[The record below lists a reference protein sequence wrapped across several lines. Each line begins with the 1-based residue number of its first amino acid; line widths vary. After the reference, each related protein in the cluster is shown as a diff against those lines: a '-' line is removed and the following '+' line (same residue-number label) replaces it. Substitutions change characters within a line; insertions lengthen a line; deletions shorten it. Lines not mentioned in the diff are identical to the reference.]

1 MQKITA
7 QGEVRDISIWQK
19 THDDTLLPATYRLY
33 LTATPRVYGPK
44 AKERLQK
51 TKKEKNLDE
60 DLMLFS
66 MDDEGLF
73 GSEIYRLDFAN
84 AIEQGLLSDFRVII
98 SYVSE
103 EFAAKYL
110 ATLTKEQNNSNLN
123 IIDAG
128 KMVAFANAIN
138 KRHLTYV
145 DEQGRFEACSDD
157 GKPMKRAV
165 VFHSSIRDSKFTTKC
180 FAQGLISRSIDFTHI
195 DGKDNAYEKASKLSW
210 LKESSEN
217 TRVLSNAKCLTE
229 GIDVPNLDAVCFFS
243 KRDSVVDV
251 VQAVGRAIR
260 KADSKKYGYIILPL
274 VLTEQEIA
282 EYDKTL
288 KGDKF
293 KIVWQ
298 VLIALRSHDERL
310 IDEARVNEILQLE
323 REFEEKEVPEAT
335 LFTID
340 DLFKEMKNAVP
351 KNLGDLQYWE
361 NYASKVGDIMQ
372 ALIRRIQ
379 ALLDS
384 SPAIQKLFS
393 TFCKALQGNL
403 NASFDESEAIALVAQ
418 HIITKPIFECIF
430 PSLDFTTFDK
440 VSAELEKLHT
450 KLLEQGLNAETKTL
464 EKFYTS
470 VRQSAEYAKS
480 DKSKQSLIKNLYDTL
495 FKQAFKK
502 TQEKLGIVYTPI
514 EGVDFIIHSTQYL
527 LQKHFGKSLGDRH
540 IHIADPFVGTGTFIT
555 RLIQSG
561 YLDSNLESKFAKEL
575 WANEITL
582 LGYYIAQI
590 NIATTYHER
599 LTKLNGDSAGDSA
612 LGNHS
617 ADFGDLEATAD
628 PKSSSAPK
636 SPKNYESP
644 TANLRIL
651 EEEKQAGREN
661 TPTLESQGG
670 DTTLESTFDNA
681 PSPSLRG
688 GGKATNE
695 AIHKSTQV
703 DSSLNA
709 ESVKTPQAAGFCD
722 DFVGCQG
729 GGEGI
734 YLSGNEQAL
743 AADSRKSAQKPT
755 PEIKLFDNLLFT
767 DTFNTY
773 APDSKGFIGSKDG
786 TQTTIDSLPYLEKN
800 YAKIQEFKNTEFKI
814 FMSNPPYSA
823 GQKSAND
830 DNANEKS
837 PHIDKRISETY
848 RAKSLATSTKNTSFD
863 SFKRALRFMSDRI
876 GESGGIIGLV
886 VNGSFLDSNSDDGL
900 RACLADEFDY
910 IYIFNL
916 RGNARTAG
924 DARQKEGGGFFDSGS
939 RTPVAICFFVK
950 LDSSQ
955 ATSSLRGDEIAEA
968 IHKETAQSSSR
979 ALPEQSVAIHKS
991 TQVDSSAKM
1000 DCHALPSDKA
1010 RNDDKTSPLSHCE
1023 TSAGSR
1029 GNPNSDNAQNPND
1042 SQAEAKVDFSTA
1054 QNVAKQLGGR
1064 IFDEKAGLCSGE
1076 QGDKTGASI
1085 DAVSYKLPAF
1095 SQKANAKSAQK
1106 AKIYYYDI
1114 GDYLDRQTKLNIIQ
1128 DFKSIESMEAQ
1139 GRFTLIT
1146 PNKDY
1151 DWINQRD
1158 YSFMAFTPMGST
1170 GQKLKPLAINAKGEL
1185 ELEIFELF
1193 SQGVVTGKDNWSFN
1207 FSKENL
1213 AKNIALCIDTYNT
1226 EREALAT
1233 NPAHKL
1239 CNDLSKVTW
1248 GGSLDKRVR
1257 ANRELV
1263 FDESRIRI
1271 CSYRP
1276 FTKEFLYFDNG
1287 YNHSHCQMDKI
1298 YPFGNKGEAI
1308 ACING
1313 DFENVAIQVLGVGA
1327 THQFSALASNG
1338 IVDLEHI
1345 SKGHCFPLYYY
1356 ERVESSAENGQMTM
1370 DYDLAESMD
1379 CHATA
1384 TALARNDNKTD
1395 TLSPS
1400 SRADEI
1406 GVAIHKNTQM
1416 DSSMDCHA
1424 TATALARNDDKK
1436 VDSSRAYYR
1445 RKDAIRDEALAFFQK
1460 AYNDSTI
1467 TKEAMFYYIYAILN
1481 HKDYIAKYKDNLS
1494 KMLPRIPLMQDFWG
1508 FVASGRALAQLHLE
1522 YESFCDVESMSVAC
1536 GAFACLKAD
1545 SKSMG
1550 RNASGLF
1557 GPSVREKAAIDMKA
1571 LDEESFKIH
1580 KISFESKIVR
1590 DCIVCNDTIAI
1601 VNIPP
1606 AAHTYKVNGKS
1617 AIEWILD
1624 RYKISTDKASGIV
1637 NDPNL
1642 YESTSGAL
1650 KGLKGG
1656 RYVCA
1661 LLLSVIEMSVRTSKI
1676 LESMPEYKLLE
1687 SST

>member
-1 MQKITA
+1 MPPPLLESKPKIIIFSTYQSLQVIIDAKLPPFKIILNDEAHRTAGVQKITA

-19 THDDTLLPATYRLY
+19 THDNDLLPATYRLY

-138 KRHLTYV
+138 KQHLTYV

-335 LFTID
+335 LFTIE

-372 ALIRRIQ
+372 ALILRIQ

-403 NASFDESEAIALVAQ
+403 NASFNESEAIALVAQ

-527 LQKHFGKSLGDRH
+527 LQKHFGKSLGDEH

-561 YLDSNLESKFAKEL
+561 YLDSNLESKFTKEL

-599 LTKLNGDSAGDSA
+599 LIALGDSA

-636 SPKNYESP
+636 SPKNYES
-644 TANLRIL
+644 TTTNLRNL
-651 EEEKQAGREN
+651 EEEKQAGRGNPKN
-661 TPTLESQGG
+661 T
-670 DTTLESTFDNA
+670 
-681 PSPSLRG
+681 
-688 GGKATNE
+688 
-695 AIHKSTQV
+695 
-703 DSSLNA
+703 DSSETAQSVATQQA
-709 ESVKTPQAAGFCD
+709 EAVEMRNRGFQA
-722 DFVGCQG
+722 
-729 GGEGI
+729 GGEGS
-734 YLSGNEQAL
+734 YLSGNDRA
-743 AADSRKSAQKPT
+743 SSAESAIYRSNATPT
-755 PEIKLFDNLLFT
+755 EIKLFDNLLFT

-800 YAKIQEFKNTEFKI
+800 YAKIQEFKNTQFKI
-814 FMSNPPYSA
+814 FLTNPPYSA
-823 GQKSAND
+823 GQKSGND
-830 DNANEKS
+830 NNKNES
-837 PHIDKRISETY
+837 YPFMDSRIAESY
-848 RAKSLATSTKNTSFD
+848 VALSKAQKFKYD
-863 SFKRALRFMSDRI
+863 SFKRAIRFMSDRI
-876 GESGGIIGLV
+876 GESGGIIGFIT
-886 VNGSFLDSNSDDGL
+886 NGSFIESNGDDGL

-910 IYIFNL
+910 IYIINL
-916 RGNARTAG
+916 RGNIAKTKQDKNSG
-924 DARQKEGGGFFDSGS
+924 EGQNFFGNASS
-939 RTPVAICFFVK
+939 TPVAICFFVK
-950 LDSSQ
+950 LDSSVDSKE
-955 ATSSLRGDEIAEA
+955 TSAIAE
-968 IHKETAQSSSR
+968 R
-979 ALPEQSVAIHKS
+979 YPLF
-991 TQVDSSAKM
+991 
-1000 DCHALPSDKA
+1000 CHADKSA
-1010 RNDDKTSPLSHCE
+1010 RND
-1023 TSAGSR
+1023 R
-1029 GNPNSDNAQNPND
+1029 
-1042 SQAEAKVDFSTA
+1042 
-1054 QNVAKQLGGR
+1054 
-1064 IFDEKAGLCSGE
+1064 KA
-1076 QGDKTGASI
+1076 T
-1085 DAVSYKLPAF
+1085 
-1095 SQKANAKSAQK
+1095 
-1106 AKIYYYDI
+1106 IYYHDI
-1114 GDYLDRQTKLNIIQ
+1114 GDNLSTQQKRNIIANLH
-1128 DFKSIESMEAQ
+1128 SIQSLESQ
-1139 GRFTLIT
+1139 GLFTLIT

-1158 YSFMAFTPMGST
+1158 YSFMAYMPIGNPKTKRKALP
-1170 GQKLKPLAINAKGEL
+1170 LKTLPPKTNPEVL
-1185 ELEIFELF
+1185 EKNYVDIFEMY
-1193 SQGVVTGKDNWSFN
+1193 SAGVVSGRDSWVYN
-1207 FSKENL
+1207 FSAKSLESTMTRMIDNYNAEVEKHKADSTYQPTNDSTKINWTDNL
-1213 AKNIALCIDTYNT
+1213 KSSF
-1226 EREALAT
+1226 
-1233 NPAHKL
+1233 K
-1239 CNDLSKVTW
+1239 K
-1248 GGSLDKRVR
+1248 GF
-1257 ANRELV
+1257 V
-1263 FDESRIRI
+1263 FDFNEAGEII
-1271 CSYRP
+1271 ECAYRP
-1276 FTKEFLYFDNG
+1276 FTKCHLYLAKHFNEML
-1287 YNHSHCQMDKI
+1287 CQMPQLFPTPRTQEIAVLDC
-1298 YPFGNKGEAI
+1298 EAVVSKS
-1308 ACING
+1308 AR
-1313 DFENVAIQVLGVGA
+1313 DFYA
-1327 THQFSALASNG
+1327 THRYLPNRAICISTDNRSPFSALMTSF
-1338 IVDLEHI
+1338 IPDL
-1345 SKGHCFPLYYY
+1345 SFTAGSQCFPLYYY

-1379 CHATA
+1379 RHADKST
-1384 TALARNDNKTD
+1384 RND
-1395 TLSPS
+1395 
-1400 SRADEI
+1400 
-1406 GVAIHKNTQM
+1406 KNT
-1416 DSSMDCHA
+1416 
-1424 TATALARNDDKK
+1424 
-1436 VDSSRAYYR
+1436 AYYK

-1494 KMLPRIPLMQDFWG
+1494 KMLPRIPLMQDFLG

-1522 YESFCDVESMSVAC
+1522 YESFCDIESMSVAC
-1536 GAFACLKAD
+1536 GAFACLKGDRDTA
-1545 SKSMG
+1545 SKDQGS
-1550 RNASGLF
+1550 LF
-1557 GPSVREKAAIDMKA
+1557 EQESREKARQDIAQLGDGDFTLIKP
-1571 LDEESFKIH
+1571 IH
-1580 KISFESKIVR
+1580 FLAKGYKHTIIF
-1590 DCIVCNDTIAI
+1590 NDKLSI
-1601 VNIPP
+1601 VNIPA
-1606 AAHTYKVNGKS
+1606 AAHRYQVNGKS

-1650 KGLKGG
+1650 SGLKGG

-1661 LLLSVIEMSVRTSKI
+1661 LLLSIIEMSVRTSKI
-1676 LESMPEYKLLE
+1676 LESMPEYKLL
-1687 SST
+1687 

>member
-19 THDDTLLPATYRLY
+19 THDNDLLPATYRLY

-51 TKKEKNLDE
+51 TKQEKNLDE

-495 FKQAFKK
+495 FKEAFKK

-527 LQKHFGKSLGDRH
+527 LQKHFGKSLGDEH

-599 LTKLNGDSAGDSA
+599 LLYLRDSAFGLESRISSPHLCDS
-612 LGNHS
+612 HS
-617 ADFGDLEATAD
+617 RLISARGSKSHD
-628 PKSSSAPK
+628 SSSK
-636 SPKNYESP
+636 
-644 TANLRIL
+644 I
-651 EEEKQAGREN
+651 
-661 TPTLESQGG
+661 LESQGG
-670 DTTLESTFDNA
+670 DILNDSAKDSRICDEKTS
-681 PSPSLRG
+681 
-688 GGKATNE
+688 E
-695 AIHKSTQV
+695 AVQGE
-703 DSSLNA
+703 A
-709 ESVKTPQAAGFCD
+709 AAGFFSKSGLCEAT
-722 DFVGCQG
+722 QG
-729 GGEGI
+729 RALGVRNR
-734 YLSGNEQAL
+734 SGDEAI
-743 AADSRKSAQKPT
+743 ADLSRKAESTSKKPT

-837 PHIDKRISETY
+837 PHIDKRISDTY

-916 RGNARTAG
+916 RGNQRTSG
-924 DARQKEGGGFFDSGS
+924 ETSRKEGGKFFDSGS

-968 IHKETAQSSSR
+968 IHKTTAQ
-979 ALPEQSVAIHKS
+979 K
-991 TQVDSSAKM
+991 VDSSAKM

-1010 RNDDKTSPLSHCE
+1010 RNDDKTSSLSHCE

-1029 GNPNSDNAQNPND
+1029 GNPNSDNAQNLNEQAKD
-1042 SQAEAKVDFSTA
+1042 SRICNNA

-1085 DAVSYKLPAF
+1085 DAVSHKLPAF
-1095 SQKANAKSAQK
+1095 SQKAQSSSDKPKPSK
-1106 AKIYYYDI
+1106 ATIYYYDI

-1128 DFKSIESMEAQ
+1128 NFKSIESMEAQ
-1139 GRFTLIT
+1139 GLFTLIT

-1185 ELEIFELF
+1185 ELEIFEIF

-1226 EREALAT
+1226 EREALAA

-1313 DFENVAIQVLGVGA
+1313 DFENMAVCVNNGPGLFGVLITNTITDYHLFA
-1327 THQFSALASNG
+1327 QTQN
-1338 IVDLEHI
+1338 
-1345 SKGHCFPLYYY
+1345 FPLYYY

-1370 DYDLAESMD
+1370 DYALVESMD
-1379 CHATA
+1379 CHADKS
-1384 TALARNDNKTD
+1384 ARND
-1395 TLSPS
+1395 
-1400 SRADEI
+1400 
-1406 GVAIHKNTQM
+1406 KNT
-1416 DSSMDCHA
+1416 
-1424 TATALARNDDKK
+1424 
-1436 VDSSRAYYR
+1436 AYYR

-1467 TKEAMFYYIYAILN
+1467 NKEAMFYYIYAILN

-1522 YESFCDVESMSVAC
+1522 YESFCDVASMSVAC
-1536 GAFACLKAD
+1536 GAFACPKGD
-1545 SKSMG
+1545 SKSMS

-1571 LDEESFKIH
+1571 LDEESFAIH

-1590 DCIVCNDTIAI
+1590 DCIVCNNQIAI
-1601 VNIPP
+1601 VNIPHK
-1606 AAHTYKVNGKS
+1606 AYDYKVNGKS

-1624 RYKISTDKASGIV
+1624 RYQVSTDKASGIV

-1650 KGLKGG
+1650 RGLKGG

-1661 LLLSVIEMSVRTSKI
+1661 LLLSVIEMSVRTSEV

>member
-1 MQKITA
+1 MPPPPLLESKPKIIIFSTYQSLQVIIDAKLPPFKIILNDEAHRTAGVQKITA

-19 THDDTLLPATYRLY
+19 THDNDLLPATYRLY

-138 KRHLTYV
+138 KQHLTYV

-288 KGDKF
+288 KSDKF

-340 DLFKEMKNAVP
+340 DLFTEMKNAVP

-361 NYASKVGDIMQ
+361 NYASKVGDIMR
-372 ALIRRIQ
+372 ALILRIQ
-379 ALLDS
+379 DLLDS

-430 PSLDFTTFDK
+430 PSLDFATFDK

-495 FKQAFKK
+495 FKEAFKK

-599 LTKLNGDSAGDSA
+599 LVALGDSAFGLESRISSPHLCDS
-612 LGNHS
+612 HS
-617 ADFGDLEATAD
+617 RLISARGSKSHD
-628 PKSSSAPK
+628 SSSK
-636 SPKNYESP
+636 
-644 TANLRIL
+644 I
-651 EEEKQAGREN
+651 
-661 TPTLESQGG
+661 LESQGG
-670 DTTLESTFDNA
+670 DIL
-681 PSPSLRG
+681 
-688 GGKATNE
+688 
-695 AIHKSTQV
+695 
-703 DSSLNA
+703 
-709 ESVKTPQAAGFCD
+709 
-722 DFVGCQG
+722 
-729 GGEGI
+729 
-734 YLSGNEQAL
+734 NEQANK
-743 AADSRKSAQKPT
+743 AAQSVFSQNAARRQDFGDKNGALQGESRELPKAVMTAGSPQQSPFLAQKPT

-800 YAKIQEFKNTEFKI
+800 YAKIQEFKQTSFKVI
-814 FMSNPPYSA
+814 ISNPPYSA
-823 GQKSAND
+823 NQSSSND
-830 DNANEKS
+830 NNANES
-837 PHIDKRISETY
+837 YPFMEQRMQDTY
-848 RAKSLATSTKNTSFD
+848 LAHSTSTYKGKMYDTL
-863 SFKRALRFMSDRI
+863 KMALRYASDRI
-876 GESGGIIGLV
+876 ETNGIIGFV
-886 VNGSFLDSNSDDGL
+886 MSASFLDGNADSGL

-950 LDSSQ
+950 LDSS
-955 ATSSLRGDEIAEA
+955 
-968 IHKETAQSSSR
+968 
-979 ALPEQSVAIHKS
+979 
-991 TQVDSSAKM
+991 M
-1000 DCHALPSDKA
+1000 DCHADKSA
-1010 RNDDKTSPLSHCE
+1010 RNDDKTSSLSHCE

-1029 GNPNSDNAQNPND
+1029 GNPKNTDSSDNAQNPND
-1042 SQAEAKVDFSTA
+1042 SQAEAKVNSSTA
-1054 QNVAKQLGGR
+1054 QNVFSQNAARRQDFGDKNGAL
-1064 IFDEKAGLCSGE
+1064 
-1076 QGDKTGASI
+1076 QGDSRAHTQAYVTAESPQQSPFL
-1085 DAVSYKLPAF
+1085 A
-1095 SQKANAKSAQK
+1095 QKPTPKPSKAQSSSDKPKPSK

-1128 DFKSIESMEAQ
+1128 NFKSIESMEAQ
-1139 GRFTLIT
+1139 GLFTLIT

-1158 YSFMAFTPMGST
+1158 YSFMAFMPIANK
-1170 GQKLKPLAINAKGEL
+1170 KLKEIPLNAIPSLKNKDKIDAEVFA
-1185 ELEIFELF
+1185 ENYVDMFEMY
-1193 SQGVVTGKDNWSFN
+1193 SQGILTSRDAWCFN
-1207 FSKENL
+1207 FSSQELESNMTRMIDNYNAEVQKHKADSTYKPTMDSTKINWSANL
-1213 AKNIALCIDTYNT
+1213 MSDFQK
-1226 EREALAT
+1226 
-1233 NPAHKL
+1233 
-1239 CNDLSKVTW
+1239 
-1248 GGSLDKRVR
+1248 DKKFIPD
-1257 ANRELV
+1257 N
-1263 FDESRIRI
+1263 SRII
-1271 CSYRP
+1271 SVNYRP
-1276 FTKEFLYFDNG
+1276 FTKCHLYLDKAFNERLV
-1287 YNHSHCQMDKI
+1287 QMPQI
-1298 YPFGNKGEAI
+1298 YPAPQAQNIEILDCEAGYKSYAKDFFNAQKYLPNLTICISGIGGREPSSLI
-1308 ACING
+1308 ANNITEIAFVMNS
-1313 DFENVAIQVLGVGA
+1313 Q
-1327 THQFSALASNG
+1327 
-1338 IVDLEHI
+1338 
-1345 SKGHCFPLYYY
+1345 CFPLYYY

-1384 TALARNDNKTD
+1384 TALARND
-1395 TLSPS
+1395 
-1400 SRADEI
+1400 
-1406 GVAIHKNTQM
+1406 
-1416 DSSMDCHA
+1416 
-1424 TATALARNDDKK
+1424 DKK

-1445 RKDAIRDEALAFFQK
+1445 RKDAIRDEALAFFQN

-1467 TKEAMFYYIYAILN
+1467 TKEDIFYYIYAILN

-1494 KMLPRIPLMQDFWG
+1494 KMLPRIPLMQDFLG

-1522 YESFCDVESMSVAC
+1522 YESFCDIASMSVAC

-1545 SKSMG
+1545 SKSMSK
-1550 RNASGLF
+1550 NASGLF
-1557 GPSVREKAAIDMKA
+1557 GHSVREKAAIDMKA

-1590 DCIVCNDTIAI
+1590 DCIVCNDKIAI

-1624 RYKISTDKASGIV
+1624 RYQVSTDKASGIV

-1650 KGLKGG
+1650 RGLKGG

>member
-1 MQKITA
+1 MQKITP
-7 QGEVRDISIWQK
+7 QGEVRDIGIWQK
-19 THDDTLLPATYRLY
+19 THDNDLLPATYRLY

-66 MDDEGLF
+66 MDDEKLF
-73 GSEIYRLDFAN
+73 GSEIYRLDFAD

-123 IIDAG
+123 VIDAG

-165 VFHSSIRDSKFTTKC
+165 VFHPSIRDSKFTTKC

-195 DGKDNAYEKASKLSW
+195 DGADNAYEKASKLSW

-293 KIVWQ
+293 KLVWQ
-298 VLIALRSHDERL
+298 VLTALRSHDERL
-310 IDEARVNEILQLE
+310 IDEARINEILQLE
-323 REFEEKEVPEAT
+323 HEFEEKEVPEAT
-335 LFTID
+335 LFALEE
-340 DLFKEMKNAVP
+340 LFNEMKNAVP

-372 ALIRRIQ
+372 ALILRIQ

-384 SPAIQKLFS
+384 SPAIQTLFS

-403 NASFDESEAIALVAQ
+403 NASFNESEAIALVAQ

-514 EGVDFIIHSTQYL
+514 EGVDFIINSTQYL
-527 LQKHFGKSLGDRH
+527 LQKHFGKSLGDEH

-561 YLDSNLESKFAKEL
+561 YLDSRLESKFAKEL

-599 LTKLNGDSAGDSA
+599 LTKLNGDSASGEQCGSVV
-612 LGNHS
+612 
-617 ADFGDLEATAD
+617 DFVKGTNAKFANL
-628 PKSSSAPK
+628 PQNPQSSH
-636 SPKNYESP
+636 SP

-688 GGKATNE
+688 DTIAE
-695 AIHKSTQV
+695 AIHTKAQKL
-703 DSSLNA
+703 DSSMDCHDSATA
-709 ESVKTPQAAGFCD
+709 ESRNEAKN
-722 DFVGCQG
+722 
-729 GGEGI
+729 
-734 YLSGNEQAL
+734 LNEQAK
-743 AADSRKSAQKPT
+743 DSRICDEKSGLCEATQGRALGVRNRSGDEAIADLSRKAQSTSKKPT

-773 APDSKGFIGSKDG
+773 APDSKGFKGKQEDPKLF
-786 TQTTIDSLPYLEKN
+786 DSEYLEKN

-837 PHIDKRISETY
+837 PHIDKRISDTY
-848 RAKSLATSTKNTSFD
+848 RARSLATSTKNTSFD

-886 VNGSFLDSNSDDGL
+886 MNASFLDSNSDDGL

-950 LDSSQ
+950 LDSS
-955 ATSSLRGDEIAEA
+955 
-968 IHKETAQSSSR
+968 
-979 ALPEQSVAIHKS
+979 
-991 TQVDSSAKM
+991 M
-1000 DCHALPSDKA
+1000 DCHDSASA
-1010 RNDDKTSPLSHCE
+1010 ESRNDKNLNELAKDSRICE
-1023 TSAGSR
+1023 
-1029 GNPNSDNAQNPND
+1029 NAQN
-1042 SQAEAKVDFSTA
+1042 A
-1054 QNVAKQLGGR
+1054 AKQLGGR
-1064 IFDEKAGLCSGE
+1064 IFDEKVGLCSGE

-1085 DAVSYKLPAF
+1085 DAVSHKLPAF
-1095 SQKANAKSAQK
+1095 SQKANAKSTKEPTPSK
-1106 AKIYYYDI
+1106 AKIYYHDI

-1128 DFKSIESMEAQ
+1128 NFKSIESMEAQ
-1139 GRFTLIT
+1139 GLFTLIT

-1158 YSFMAFTPMGST
+1158 YSFMAFMPIANK
-1170 GQKLKPLAINAKGEL
+1170 KLKEIPLNAIPSLKNRDKIDAEVFAENYVDMFSMLSMGISTSRDFWVYNFSAKEL
-1185 ELEIFELF
+1185 ESNMTRMIDNYNAEVEKHKADSTYKPTMDSTKINWSHKIFETF
-1193 SQGVVTGKDNWSFN
+1193 KK
-1207 FSKENL
+1207 SKL
-1213 AKNIALCIDTYNT
+1213 
-1226 EREALAT
+1226 
-1233 NPAHKL
+1233 
-1239 CNDLSKVTW
+1239 
-1248 GGSLDKRVR
+1248 LD
-1257 ANRELV
+1257 
-1263 FDESRIRI
+1263 FDENGLIVKSI
-1271 CSYRP
+1271 YRP
-1276 FTKEFLYFDNG
+1276 FCKAHLYMSSILNERL
-1287 YNHSHCQMDKI
+1287 YQMPQLFPTPRTQEIAVLDC
-1298 YPFGNKGEAI
+1298 EAGFSKSARDFYATHRYLPNI
-1308 ACING
+1308 AICINDG
-1313 DFENVAIQVLGVGA
+1313 PGLFGVLITNAITDNHLFAQ
-1327 THQFSALASNG
+1327 TQN
-1338 IVDLEHI
+1338 
-1345 SKGHCFPLYYY
+1345 FPLYYY

-1370 DYDLAESMD
+1370 DYALVESMD
-1379 CHATA
+1379 CHADKS
-1384 TALARNDNKTD
+1384 ARNDKT
-1395 TLSPS
+1395 T
-1400 SRADEI
+1400 
-1406 GVAIHKNTQM
+1406 
-1416 DSSMDCHA
+1416 
-1424 TATALARNDDKK
+1424 
-1436 VDSSRAYYR
+1436 AYYR
-1445 RKDAIRDEALAFFQK
+1445 RKDAIRDEALAHFQK

-1467 TKEAMFYYIYAILN
+1467 NKEAMFYYIYAILN

-1522 YESFCDVESMSVAC
+1522 YESFCDVASMSVAC

-1545 SKSMG
+1545 SKSMS

-1557 GPSVREKAAIDMKA
+1557 GHSVREKAAIDMKA
-1571 LDEESFKIH
+1571 LDEESFKIS
-1580 KISFESKIVR
+1580 KISFESKIAR
-1590 DCIVCNDTIAI
+1590 DCIVFNDKIAI
-1601 VNIPP
+1601 VNIPSS
-1606 AAHTYKVNGKS
+1606 AHRYQVNGKS

-1650 KGLKGG
+1650 SGLKGG

-1661 LLLSVIEMSVRTSKI
+1661 LLLSVIEMSARTSEV

>member
-1 MQKITA
+1 MPPPPLLASKPKIIIFSTYQSLQVIIDAKLPPFKIILNDEAHRTAGVQKITA

-138 KRHLTYV
+138 KQHLTYV

-361 NYASKVGDIMQ
+361 NYASKVGNIMQ
-372 ALIRRIQ
+372 KLIHRIQ

-384 SPAIQKLFS
+384 SPAIQTLFS

-450 KLLEQGLNAETKTL
+450 KLLEQGLNAETQTL

-495 FKQAFKK
+495 FKEAFKK

-599 LTKLNGDSAGDSA
+599 LLYLRDSA
-612 LGNHS
+612 LGEQCGS
-617 ADFGDLEATAD
+617 VVDFVKGTNAKFANL
-628 PKSSSAPK
+628 PQNPQSSH
-636 SPKNYESP
+636 SP

-670 DTTLESTFDNA
+670 DILNDSAKDSRICDEKSGLCEATQGRALGVRNRSGDEAIADLSRKAEST
-681 PSPSLRG
+681 S
-688 GGKATNE
+688 K
-695 AIHKSTQV
+695 
-703 DSSLNA
+703 
-709 ESVKTPQAAGFCD
+709 
-722 DFVGCQG
+722 
-729 GGEGI
+729 
-734 YLSGNEQAL
+734 
-743 AADSRKSAQKPT
+743 KPT

-773 APDSKGFIGSKDG
+773 APDSKGFKGKQEDPKLF
-786 TQTTIDSLPYLEKN
+786 DSEYLEKN

-837 PHIDKRISETY
+837 PHIDKRISDTY

-886 VNGSFLDSNSDDGL
+886 MNASFLDSNSDDGL

-916 RGNARTAG
+916 RGNQRTSG
-924 DARQKEGGGFFDSGS
+924 ETSRKEGGKFFDSGS

-950 LDSSQ
+950 LDSS
-955 ATSSLRGDEIAEA
+955 
-968 IHKETAQSSSR
+968 
-979 ALPEQSVAIHKS
+979 
-991 TQVDSSAKM
+991 AKV

-1010 RNDDKTSPLSHCE
+1010 RNDRNLNEQAKDSRICE
-1023 TSAGSR
+1023 
-1029 GNPNSDNAQNPND
+1029 N
-1042 SQAEAKVDFSTA
+1042 A

-1064 IFDEKAGLCSGE
+1064 IFGEKVGLCSGE

-1085 DAVSYKLPAF
+1085 DAVSHKLPAF

-1114 GDYLDRQTKLNIIQ
+1114 GDYLDRQKKLNIIQ
-1128 DFKSIESMEAQ
+1128 EFKSIESMEAQ
-1139 GRFTLIT
+1139 GLFTLIT

-1158 YSFMAFTPMGST
+1158 YSFMAFTPMGSVE
-1170 GQKLKPLAINAKGEL
+1170 QKLKPLAINAKGEL

-1193 SQGVVTGKDNWSFN
+1193 SQGVITNKDNWSFN

-1226 EREALAT
+1226 EREALVA

-1248 GGSLDKRVR
+1248 SGSLDKRVR

-1327 THQFSALASNG
+1327 THQFSALMSDNIVELQRLSNG
-1338 IVDLEHI
+1338 QN
-1345 SKGHCFPLYYY
+1345 FPLYYY

-1379 CHATA
+1379 CHADKST
-1384 TALARNDNKTD
+1384 RND
-1395 TLSPS
+1395 
-1400 SRADEI
+1400 
-1406 GVAIHKNTQM
+1406 G
-1416 DSSMDCHA
+1416 
-1424 TATALARNDDKK
+1424 KK

-1445 RKDAIRDEALAFFQK
+1445 RKDAIRDEALAFFQTAYAK
-1460 AYNDSTI
+1460 ANAQKADSSNNAQNLNDSQAAGFCDDFVGCQGGGEGIYLSGNEQAPAADSRKSAQKPTPKTI
-1467 TKEAMFYYIYAILN
+1467 TKEDMFYYIYAILN
-1481 HKDYIAKYKDNLS
+1481 HPTYIAKYKDNLS

-1522 YESFCDVESMSVAC
+1522 YESFCDIETLSTEC

-1557 GPSVREKAAIDMKA
+1557 GPSVREKAAKDMQT
-1571 LDEESFKIH
+1571 LDEEIFKIH

-1601 VNIPP
+1601 VNIPHK
-1606 AAHTYKVNGKS
+1606 AYDYKVNGKS

-1624 RYKISTDKASGIV
+1624 RYQVSTDKASGIV

-1661 LLLSVIEMSVRTSKI
+1661 LLLSIIEMSARTSKI